1 MAFEHSGLELS
12 VSGKLLANANVAR
25 IERHIRISSKAG
37 NMRYILYSYPATSG
51 FRQGKGNQMS
61 LLVFY
66 NALLSTLGK
75 HLGIIGTTTRV

>member
-1 MAFEHSGLELS
+1 MCKLRPLNSFPSLLYGGALVL
-12 VSGKLLANANVAR
+12 VSAV
-25 IERHIRISSKAG
+25 
-37 NMRYILYSYPATSG
+37 SG

-75 HLGIIGTTTRV
+75 HLGIIGTTAYQLCLPSGDVT

>member
-1 MAFEHSGLELS
+1 MLTIYSLLS
-12 VSGKLLANANVAR
+12 LLYGGALVLAV
-25 IERHIRISSKAG
+25 
-37 NMRYILYSYPATSG
+37 SG

-75 HLGIIGTTTRV
+75 HLGIIGTTAYQLCLPSGDVT